1 MAAILILVVLIVLG
15 IAAWYVFQHA
25 EPPPHKVNEEFKRRR
40 SAGLVRDDTG
50 HNPDQEV
57 RRFRWWSR

>member
-1 MAAILILVVLIVLG
+1 MWEWVILGVLIVLG
-15 IAAWYVFQHA
+15 VIAYVTFQRA
-25 EPPPHKVNEEFKRRR
+25 EPPPRRVNEEFKRRQ

-50 HNPDQEV
+50 HSPDQEV